1 MELVNPG
8 LGLIFWM
15 VVVFGILLYIL
26 KKFAWKPILS
36 SLHERENSIEEALKS
51 AEKAREEMALLQSNN
66 EKLLQEARV
75 ERDDMLKEAR
85 VRKQE
90 LMDQAKADAEEE
102 RQKMIVAVRNE
113 IRTEKE
119 NAVKELKQQ
128 VAGFSIE
135 IAEKILKEK
144 LKEDQKQNKLVEKYL
159 KDIKFN

>member
-66 EKLLQEARV
+66 EKLLQEARL

-102 RQKMIVAVRNE
+102 RQKMIAAVRNE

-128 VAGFSIE
+128 VAGFSID

-144 LKEDQKQNKLVEKYL
+144 LKENQKQNELVEKYL

>member
-85 VRKQE
+85 ARKQE

-102 RQKMIVAVRNE
+102 RQKMIAAVRNE

-128 VAGFSIE
+128 VAGFSID

-144 LKEDQKQNKLVEKYL
+144 LKENQKQNELVEKYL